1 MSELIVT
8 GDSWTFGSEIRDPSI
23 FTDNVN
29 IPDWDDS
36 NDNYRIPRIWPTL
49 LKNKLKFSELKNLA
63 FPAASNDR
71 AIRVL
76 INYITEKY
84 LSKNKS
90 TDDVF
95 VVIGLTSPERRD
107 FYYKDETKSN
117 WITLWPAWEHKYDN
131 KNIVDFSKMYI
142 SYFWNEQ
149 EFLNR
154 YLNQILYLQ
163 SFLKSYNIK
172 YLIFQSFYQPQ
183 QNYDKIEKWVDNP
196 YVNMWNTSFHG
207 SSDTIETKY
216 YMGSSERQIWELV
229 DSVRFM
235 NKEKDIHS
243 FHGFLTQV
251 GQWSDNSHKD
261 YNMLHP
267 NENGHLLWANELK
280 NYILD
285 NNLYR
290 KI

>member
-8 GDSWTFGSEIRDPSI
+8 GDSWTFGSEIRDPNLY
-23 FTDNVN
+23 TDGVN
-29 IPDWDDS
+29 IPDWDER
-36 NDNYRIPRIWPTL
+36 NDNYRISKIWPTL
-49 LKNKLKFSELKNLA
+49 LNNKFKFDDLKNLA

-76 INYITEKY
+76 INYLTEKY

-90 TDDVF
+90 TDDIF
-95 VVIGLTSPERRD
+95 VIIGLTSPERKD
-107 FYYKDETKSN
+107 FYYKHENISEWVT
-117 WITLWPAWEHKYDN
+117 IWPAWEHKYNQTGVNDLI
-131 KNIVDFSKMYI
+131 KTYV

-154 YLNQILYLQ
+154 YLNQLIYLQ
-163 SFLKSYNIK
+163 SFFNSYNIK

-183 QNYDKIEKWVDNP
+183 QEYHKIENWKDTP
-196 YVNMWNTSFHG
+196 YINMWNNSFHG
-207 SSDTIETKY
+207 SNDTIETKY
-216 YMGSSERQIWELV
+216 YMGSSEPHLWDMV
-229 DSVRFM
+229 DSVKFM

-243 FHGFLTQV
+243 FHGFLTQH
-251 GQWSDNSHKD
+251 GQWSDKSDKD

-267 NENGHLLWANELK
+267 NEKGHMLWANELS

-290 KI
+290 KQ